1 MEGEAIEILS
11 DAIKEYY
18 DDYELDELC
27 SRFGLNLEYAGT
39 HPNHRKLVTQLI
51 KGKDRNKCRRFLEF
65 ILPKLL
71 KRCEDRISDTTW
83 EVNVFDEH
91 MLSQL
96 ERLQNFFDG
105 RDRPD
110 SEERAANSFF
120 TGRGRLAEFLCTA
133 KTALSIVDTRISTTT
148 FACIRGVR
156 TPIRLLIGQRE
167 QDIIDEIGDGLS
179 AFRDQGY
186 EIEMRRHSKL
196 NDRFLIFN
204 GRCWMA
210 SCSLVDVDQ
219 VTLSIIECIDTKSVV
234 VKEIGRKWR
243 EGKVF
248 LW

>member
-1 MEGEAIEILS
+1 MEREAIEILS

-27 SRFGLNLEYAGT
+27 ARFGLNLEYAGT

-51 KGKDRNKCRRFLEF
+51 NAKDRNKCRRFLEF

-110 SEERAANSFF
+110 SEEQEANSFF

-156 TPIRLLIGQRE
+156 TPIRLLIGRRE

-179 AFRDQGY
+179 AFRAQGH

-196 NDRFLIFN
+196 NDRFIIFN

-248 LW
+248 LG